1 MTGFMTW
8 SLTAVVHLGS
18 ILCPGMIVMPGSLVA
33 EAAFEP
39 VDEVTVT
46 RGITGRILVESEH
59 GFVRGRPDL
68 DLESPILVR
77 VANVRVG
84 PEGEHLS
91 ELEFIGTDVGEF
103 DLRNVLVF
111 EDGGPIDRIGP
122 QMIEIVSNLS
132 ADAPSDVFLAEAP
145 PASIGGVV
153 SGQLLCGDRASLW
166 LLVPVAVAIQPVA
179 PPAATAPDRRD
190 SAAHRRSIKSRAA
203 RPNSGGGL
211 GSSPSPE
218 RGRLELLLSR
228 PLAGPPRTRG
238 RIRIDAVRPSFEDR
252 CREAGRLLRRRRILA
267 ARAEADAR
275 RRAAELAELLAA
287 VPRDP

>member
-18 ILCPGMIVMPGSLVA
+18 ILCPGMIVMSGSLVA

-39 VDEVTVT
+39 MDEVTVT

-145 PASIGGVV
+145 PASIGSGYRGILWAIGV
-153 SGQLLCGDRASLW
+153 AW
-166 LLVPVAVAIQPVA
+166 LLVPVVVVIKRSLRRPPPPIEVIPPPTIADKIA
-179 PPAATAPDRRD
+179 PLVELAATREL
-190 SAAHRRSIKSRAA
+190 SV
-203 RPNSGGGL
+203 
-211 GSSPSPE
+211 PE
-218 RGRLELLLSR
+218 QGRLELLLYAYWQDR
-228 PLAGPPRTRG
+228 LGLGPD
-238 RIRIDAVRPSFEDR
+238 RIDAVAELRRHDV
-252 CREAGRLLRRRRILA
+252 AGKLLRAVESWLHAPRRTPPSRQEIT
-267 ARAEADAR
+267 
-275 RRAAELAELLAA
+275 ELLS
-287 VPRDP
+287 PYLRPETEGRE